1 MTASFSSSLPC
12 CSRLLFLVIFLT
24 AATSPSSGWLQIIP
38 PINYYSNI
46 IHPPSRPSFHS
57 LSRLPRRS
65 SSQLQSSRDDNEERS
80 TANIQTTGSGG
91 GGSDQLQL
99 RIGKRVGSGAYGTVH
114 IATHLNN
121 SDNETRYI
129 AKRAWTLSELELNV
143 PMAVMQLD
151 TNNSQRTGVVC
162 ATGLA
167 EQDNNDD
174 DDGSDTTDNSN
185 NEDKLKETAARCQYY
200 WNVERH
206 IVQKLASASSIEEGG
221 DAINDSY
228 VTPQFKGVYQSAPIN
243 DNIDN
248 DGGEQEKIVPGY
260 GTINKLDRDSVDDN
274 NNNQGMG
281 AFFSMFNNGDDDNK
295 EGLCHEWM
303 VFEYIPSPLLSDEE
317 SLLPAMTLL
326 DAMGVSTYFLHQYIL
341 CNISFSHTPHA
352 NTICITCSSNQ
363 HR

>member
-1 MTASFSSSLPC
+1 M
-12 CSRLLFLVIFLT
+12 IFLT
-24 AATSPSSGWLQIIP
+24 AATSPSSGWLQIP
-38 PINYYSNI
+38 PINNYSNI
-46 IHPPSRPSFHS
+46 HSSSRPSFHS
-57 LSRLPRRS
+57 LLRLPRR

-80 TANIQTTGSGG
+80 TANSITTGSGSS
-91 GGSDQLQL
+91 SDQLQL

-114 IATHLNN
+114 IAH
-121 SDNETRYI
+121 SDDSDDESRYI

-151 TNNSQRTGVVC
+151 NKNSAENNNQRTGVVC

-167 EQDNNDD
+167 EQDNTNDD
-174 DDGSDTTDNSN
+174 DDSDTTDNSSN
-185 NEDKLKETAARCQYY
+185 NTDKLKETAARCQYY

-206 IVQKLASASSIEEGG
+206 IVQKLASSTKEGG

-243 DNIDN
+243 DNDDN
-248 DGGEQEKIVPGY
+248 DDGGEIVPGY
-260 GTINKLDRDSVDDN
+260 GTINKLDSDSVDDN

-281 AFFSMFNNGDDDNK
+281 AFFSMFSDGDDDNQ

-326 DAMGVSTYFLHQYIL
+326 DAMGVSHSAFPYLYFTH
-341 CNISFSHTPHA
+341 SP
-352 NTICITCSSNQ
+352 
-363 HR
+363 R

>member
-1 MTASFSSSLPC
+1 MTAAATSLLPC

-38 PINYYSNI
+38 PINYYSSI
-46 IHPPSRPSFHS
+46 IHPPSRPSSFHS
-57 LSRLPRRS
+57 SSRLLPRRS
-65 SSQLQSSRDDNEERS
+65 SQLHSSRDDNEERN

-114 IATHLNN
+114 IATHLIDD
-121 SDNETRYI
+121 SDETRYI

-151 TNNSQRTGVVC
+151 NNYNSQRTGVVC

-167 EQDNNDD
+167 EQGNNNNDIDSSDNDD
-174 DDGSDTTDNSN
+174 DTNSN

-221 DAINDSY
+221 DTTDSLH

-243 DNIDN
+243 DNND
-248 DGGEQEKIVPGY
+248 DGGEQGEIVPGY
-260 GTINKLDRDSVDDN
+260 GTINKLDTAVDDN

-281 AFFSMFNNGDDDNK
+281 AFFSMFNDGDDDNK

-317 SLLPAMTLL
+317 SSLPALTLL
-326 DAMGVSTYFLHQYIL
+326 DAMGVSSYI
-341 CNISFSHTPHA
+341 SST
-352 NTICITCSSNQ
+352 NTINNLFLAHSP
-363 HR
+363 R